1 MEIILLVIT
10 VLLLLFIAI
19 QSIINKGKPF
29 EGLSEL
35 ENTLAG
41 LQKSLTTLE
50 SNFKEDFRANRKE
63 INDTARDNRDEL
75 NKAINR
81 LTDNTIA
88 QLEKITG
95 KVELKLKE
103 LNDQSKTDNYAARD
117 TLTKTFADF
126 ELSFE
131 KNVKSFNDLQ
141 REKFNELGK
150 KTG

>member
-50 SNFKEDFRANRKE
+50 TCF
-63 INDTARDNRDEL
+63 
-75 NKAINR
+75 
-81 LTDNTIA
+81 
-88 QLEKITG
+88 
-95 KVELKLKE
+95 
-103 LNDQSKTDNYAARD
+103 
-117 TLTKTFADF
+117 
-126 ELSFE
+126 
-131 KNVKSFNDLQ
+131 LQ
-141 REKFNELGK
+141 RDFQGREVSRVLAGSSHNADGAGCLVQMLKGLHN
-150 KTG
+150 